1 MIGIVRLFVALIRM
15 AMRIAGWAEERVK
28 EWWQERQFQMVEGQR
43 QLACR
48 NWGEAEKHL
57 SLALAERRRSN
68 RRTCELLLNLET
80 AQRRQAK
87 FREAEQSLE
96 AAMAVASNRALRSRT
111 QDALLDL
118 QLEQARYPEAERNIA
133 QILRDEQ
140 AFSRPD
146 GARVAKCYQKLG
158 ALRLKTGQEREA
170 LEALHWAAEQ
180 SERVFGAAHIET
192 AQSLGDLGTLLR
204 RHGEHAEAQR
214 CLRRALDIHREASGL
229 DSLPATQG
237 LYELA
242 SSLEE
247 SGDLD
252 GAAEEFER
260 LLALRARQV
269 GVNPVENAETQ
280 VRLAGIYLRARRT
293 GPAKELLN
301 SALSVLER
309 NGGQPLAQG
318 LQVLA
323 LAEEQSGRSEE
334 ARRWREVASNLAVN

>member
-1 MIGIVRLFVALIRM
+1 
-15 AMRIAGWAEERVK
+15 
-28 EWWQERQFQMVEGQR
+28 
-43 QLACR
+43 
-48 NWGEAEKHL
+48 
-57 SLALAERRRSN
+57 
-68 RRTCELLLNLET
+68 
-80 AQRRQAK
+80 
-87 FREAEQSLE
+87 
-96 AAMAVASNRALRSRT
+96 MAVASNRVLRSRT

-140 AFSRPD
+140 ACSRPD

-252 GAAEEFER
+252 GAAGEFER